1 MGMTIGAAAAAAGVS
16 AKAVRLWES
25 RGLLPPTDRTE
36 GGYRVFTE
44 DDLAILQFIRQ
55 AKALGLTLTEI
66 KDILELERHGTAPC
80 DQVIQTVNT
89 HIAQIDR
96 TTRELRHLRRSLVNA
111 RRIAKDGQSRGEEA
125 VVCRIIETAVPAA

>member
-1 MGMTIGAAAAAAGVS
+1 MGMTIGVAATAVAVS

-44 DDLAILQFIRQ
+44 DDLAILRFIRQ

-66 KDILELERHGTAPC
+66 KDVLELQRHGTAPC
-80 DQVIQTVNT
+80 NQVIQIVDT

-96 TTRELRHLRRSLVNA
+96 
-111 RRIAKDGQSRGEEA
+111 G
-125 VVCRIIETAVPAA
+125 PAWSAGLM

>member
-1 MGMTIGAAAAAAGVS
+1 MTIGVAAAAAGVS

-25 RGLLPPTDRTE
+25 RGLLSSAERTG

-44 DDLAILQFIRQ
+44 EDLGILRFIRQ
-55 AKALGLTLTEI
+55 AKALSLTLTEI

-80 DQVIQTVNT
+80 EQVIQVVGT

-96 TTRELRHLRRSLVNA
+96 TMRELRHLRRSLIDA
-111 RRIAKDGQSRGEEA
+111 RRIAKEGKSRGEET
-125 VVCRIIETAVPAA
+125 VVCRIIETTAPAA

>member
-1 MGMTIGAAAAAAGVS
+1 MGMTIGAAAAAVGVS

-25 RGLLPPTDRTE
+25 RGLLLSAERTE
-36 GGYRVFTE
+36 SGYRVLTE
-44 DDLAILQFIRQ
+44 DDLAILRFIRQ

-66 KDILELERHGTAPC
+66 KDVLELQRNGAVPC
-80 DQVIQTVNT
+80 DQVIQIVDT

-96 TTRELRHLRRSLVNA
+96 TMRELRHLRRSLADA

-125 VVCRIIETAVPAA
+125 VVCRVIETAVPAA